1 MKILRSH
8 DLTLGYDRRI
18 VIEELSVS
26 LPVRQMTAIVGANGS
41 GKSTLLKAFS
51 RVLAPFDGR
60 VVLDG
65 ESIHHIPSGQLA
77 QRLSIL
83 PQAARAPDGLT
94 VGQLVSY
101 GRYPHRRWFA
111 PLGEE
116 DLQQIRWALDI
127 VGLTAL
133 EDRLVSSL
141 SGGQQQ
147 RVWIAMTLAQGAEV
161 LLLDEPTTHLDLCH
175 QLEVMELLARLNS
188 EQNKTVVMVLHDL
201 NLAARYA
208 QHMIVLREG
217 KVLSQGSPG
226 EVMNPE
232 TVREAFGVEAQITAD
247 PHRGTPMCVAYRSVG
262 DSRCEG
268 AETAGRPGPDHRDRK
283 REGRS
288 AAGDTG
294 T

>member
-18 VIEELSVS
+18 VIEELSVN
-26 LPVRQMTAIVGANGS
+26 LPVRQITAIVGANGS

-51 RVLAPFDGR
+51 RVLAPLDGR

-65 ESIHHIPSGQLA
+65 EPIHHMPSGRLA
-77 QRLSIL
+77 QRMSIL
-83 PQAARAPDGLT
+83 PQAAQSPDGLT

-116 DLQQIRWALDI
+116 DWEQIRWALDI

-133 EDRLVSSL
+133 EDRFVSSL

-147 RVWIAMTLAQGAEV
+147 RVWIAMTLAQGADA
-161 LLLDEPTTHLDLCH
+161 LLLDEPTSHLDMCH
-175 QLEVMELLARLNS
+175 QLEVMELLTRLNS
-188 EQNKTVVMVLHDL
+188 EQDKTVVMVLHDL

-208 QHMIVLREG
+208 GHMIVLHEG
-217 KVLSQGSPG
+217 KVLSQGSPE

-232 TVREAFGVEAQITAD
+232 TVRQAFGVEAHITAD
-247 PHRGTPMCVAYRSVG
+247 PHRGTPMCVAYRSVAA
-262 DSRCEG
+262 SR
-268 AETAGRPGPDHRDRK
+268 
-283 REGRS
+283 
-288 AAGDTG
+288 
-294 T
+294 